1 MRSQPQ
7 MLNLQRAL
15 VEAIPAHPLLM
26 KLEQHGTLPTADRDL
41 LSRMLTDIR
50 TFEGRRD
57 IIRVG
62 EDPEFVHLMIEG
74 WACRYSIV
82 DDGQRQITAFLVPG
96 DFCDAH
102 ITMLGR
108 MDHSIG
114 ALGRARVAFVSK
126 DLMREVAER
135 PALTRALWWASLVDE
150 GVLRAWLVNMGRRD
164 AYDRVAHLICELEAR
179 LQSVG
184 VGAGDRFELPLT
196 QEDLGDAL
204 GLSPVH
210 VNRVL
215 RRLREQNLMTISNK
229 TLTILNPSE
238 LRRQSGFGGEYL
250 HLN

>member
-1 MRSQPQ
+1 MRRQPK
-7 MLNLQRAL
+7 MLNLPLAI
-15 VEAIPAHPLLM
+15 VEATPAHPLLM
-26 KLEQHGTLPTADRDL
+26 KLEQHGALPTADRNL
-41 LSRMLTDIR
+41 LGRMLADIR

-57 IIRVG
+57 IIRMG
-62 EDPEFVHLMIEG
+62 ENPEFVHLMIEG

-114 ALGRARVAFVSK
+114 ALGRARVAFIAK
-126 DLMREVAER
+126 DLMAEVAER
-135 PALTRALWWASLVDE
+135 PALTRSLWWASLVDE
-150 GVLRAWLVNMGRRD
+150 GILRAWLVNMGRRD

-179 LQSVG
+179 LKSVG
-184 VGAGDRFELPLT
+184 IGSSDRFELPLT
-196 QEDLGDAL
+196 QEDMGDAL

-229 TLTILNPSE
+229 ILTIQNLSE
-238 LRRQSGFGGEYL
+238 LRRQSGFGGQYL